1 MEFLLLNGSSVN
13 DVLNNVENG
22 LGSVNNS
29 AFSLYGILIALS
41 GILGIGVYALGVIMA
56 IISSI
61 FAFLFAVLEYLV
73 PAISLYVL
81 AKRAGYKYPWLS
93 FIPIAQTYLEFVLPR
108 REFNLLV
115 KTKKRNYMAI
125 AFLIL
130 TYFGTTIIIALNVVP
145 AVGQILDLALPIVLM
160 ARAWRKRYDVLVTF
174 RDKELA
180 IPVSIISIFFPWLYS
195 IVLLISIKRDPEYG
209 AGNYYNVYME
219 DV

>member
-1 MEFLLLNGSSVN
+1 MNFLLLSGN
-13 DVLNNVENG
+13 DVVNTLNNVENG
-22 LGSVNNS
+22 LGSINNS
-29 AFSLYGILIALS
+29 AFSLYGILLALS
-41 GILGIGVYALGVIMA
+41 GIFGIGVYAIGVIMV

-61 FAFLFAVLEYLV
+61 FTFLFALLEYLI
-73 PAISLYVL
+73 PAISLFIL
-81 AKRAGYKYPWLS
+81 AKRAGYKYPWLA

-108 REFNLLV
+108 REYNLLI

-160 ARAWRKRYDVLVTF
+160 AMAWRKRYDVLVTF

-180 IPVSIISIFFPWLYS
+180 IPISIISIFFPFVYS
-195 IVLLISIKRDPEYG
+195 IVLLLSVKRDPEYG